1 MKPYIYLFFLS
12 FLIFASCNEIN
23 YYKIPMHSE
32 DGNIQAVV
40 EIPAG
45 TNLKTEYNP
54 ESNQFWADSINSK
67 VRRINF
73 LPYPANYG
81 FIPSTY
87 MDKDRGGD
95 GDALDVLIICES
107 LPLKTVLEVI
117 PIGMISLSD
126 RGEIDNKIIAVPFDP
141 AKQVIEAKSF
151 KDLKEQYPQ
160 VIHII
165 ESWFLNYK
173 GSGKIEV
180 LGWMDEKEAI
190 KEIEKWE
197 IN

>member
-1 MKPYIYLFFLS
+1 
-12 FLIFASCNEIN
+12 
-23 YYKIPMHSE
+23 MHSE